1 MKTNKRIIRILIVIS
16 AMFLALLS
24 YLLYFNMFRAEEIS
38 ASPYNRRQWD
48 EERYVTRGTIY
59 DRGGLVL
66 AETNEDSDGNSERV
80 YPYGRLY
87 SHVIGYCSQVYGK
100 SMLEQQYDSEL
111 LGKGDLSI
119 FAGDKKRGYDLNLTI
134 SHSLQK
140 YTYEQMKGRSG
151 AAVAIDPNTGEVL
164 AMVSLPDFE
173 PDSDKLEK
181 SWSGI
186 VESEDSPLLARAT
199 GGLYAPGSTYKLVT
213 MAAAYENGM
222 QDKVFEDTGS
232 FTLGSIQV
240 DNYGGK
246 AYGEIS
252 IEDAFKVSSN
262 QVFCTV
268 GHELGSE
275 AMLDISKRFG
285 IGSEPEFDVPMS
297 KSVIQYKKMTNA
309 DAALV
314 AIGQGQLLATPLHMA
329 MICGAAAN
337 GGKLMRPY
345 MVGSV
350 AKNNVIIS
358 EAKPKLAE
366 NAISADCAE
375 YLTEQMTETVK
386 SGTATRAAISGISV
400 AGKTG
405 TAENETGKD
414 HAWFVGFAP
423 AENPQIAVAVIL
435 EYSGGSGGEN
445 AAPIAGSIMRKYLG
459 K

>member
-1 MKTNKRIIRILIVIS
+1 MKTNKRIIRILIVVS
-16 AMFLALLS
+16 AMFLALLT

-38 ASPYNRRQWD
+38 SSPYNRRQWD
-48 EERYVTRGTIY
+48 EERYVTRGTVY

-66 AETNEDSDGNSERV
+66 AETNEDSDGNSERI
-80 YPYGRLY
+80 YPYGKLY

-100 SMLEQQYDSEL
+100 SMLEQQFDSEL

-140 YTYEQMKGRSG
+140 YAYEQMNGRSG

-164 AMVSLPDFE
+164 ALVSLPDFDPSSAE
-173 PDSDKLEK
+173 LEK
-181 SWSGI
+181 SWNGI
-186 VESEDSPLLARAT
+186 VENEESPLLARAT
-199 GGLYAPGSTYKLVT
+199 AGLYAPGSTYKTVT
-213 MAAAYENGM
+213 LAAAYENGM
-222 QDKVFEDTGS
+222 SGKVFDDTGS

-275 AMLDISKRFG
+275 TMLDISKRFG
-285 IGSEPEFDVPMS
+285 IGSEPEFDIPMS
-297 KSVIQYKKMTNA
+297 KSVVQYKKMSNA
-309 DAALV
+309 DASLV
-314 AIGQGQLLATPLHMA
+314 AIGQGQLLTTPLHMA
-329 MICGAAAN
+329 MICGAVAN
-337 GGKLMRPY
+337 GGNLMRPY

-350 AKNNVIIS
+350 TKNNVIVS
-358 EAKPKLAE
+358 EARPKVSGK
-366 NAISADCAE
+366 AISPDCAE
-375 YLTEQMTETVK
+375 YITEQMTETVRG
-386 SGTATRAAISGISV
+386 GTATRAAISGISV

-405 TAENETGKD
+405 TAENEQGKD

-435 EYSGGSGGEN
+435 EYSGGSGGDT
-445 AAPIAGSIMRKYLG
+445 AAPIAGNIMRKYLG